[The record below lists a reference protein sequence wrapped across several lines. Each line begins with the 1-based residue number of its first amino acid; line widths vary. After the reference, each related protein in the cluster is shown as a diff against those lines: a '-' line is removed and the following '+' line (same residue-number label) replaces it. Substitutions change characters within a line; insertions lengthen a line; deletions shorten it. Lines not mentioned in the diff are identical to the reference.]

1 MKYGRICVMK
11 LKLKSKKNKSAK
23 LSKPPEVSMAAVSG
37 NTSTI
42 SSGQLEFLHSYK
54 KQKFLILISRF
65 LLLFFFLALWE
76 TGSRLGWVDSFFFS
90 SPSAIVT
97 LFIEMCEGLEIL
109 KHIGITLLETLVS
122 FLAVTLLSILTAILL
137 LCLPRVS
144 KVLEPF
150 LVILNSLPK
159 SALAPL
165 IIVWLGTGMK
175 TIIIAGMSVAI
186 FGSIINMYTGFTQV
200 ENEKIKLIYTLGGTR
215 KDTLFKVIVPSS
227 VPIIVSNMKVNIGLA
242 LVGVIIGEFLA
253 ARQGLGYLI
262 IYGSQVFQLDLL
274 IMSII
279 ILCIIAVGLYQIIQI
294 FEKIYHNSN

>member
-1 MKYGRICVMK
+1 MK
-11 LKLKSKKNKSAK
+11 N
-23 LSKPPEVSMAAVSG
+23 
-37 NTSTI
+37 
-42 SSGQLEFLHSYK
+42 SSNNEKK
-54 KQKFLILISRF
+54 KQTTLKNALNKKTSLYISAEQKKYLKQINFQTFLIMLSRF
-65 LLLFFFLALWE
+65 LLLFSFLALWE
-76 TGSRLGWVDSFFFS
+76 ISSYLGWIDSFFFS
-90 SPSAIVT
+90 SPSAVVG
-97 LFIEMCEGLEIL
+97 LFIDMCKDFEIFR
-109 KHIGITLLETLVS
+109 HIGITLLETLVS
-122 FLAVTLLSILTAILL
+122 FLAVTLLSIFTAILL
-137 LCLPRVS
+137 ICLPKVS

-200 ENEKIKLIYTLGGTR
+200 EEEKIKLIYTLGGSK
-215 KDTLFKVIVPSS
+215 KDTLFKVIIPSS

-279 ILCIIAVGLYQIIQI
+279 ILCFIAMGLYQIIQI
-294 FEKIYHNSN
+294 LERKYLKK

>member
-1 MKYGRICVMK
+1 MKVNHEPITYKQKKDTKNHILQILHRKENNNDELSPEQIKYIHQMK
-11 LKLKSKKNKSAK
+11 LQ
-23 LSKPPEVSMAAVSG
+23 
-37 NTSTI
+37 
-42 SSGQLEFLHSYK
+42 SS
-54 KQKFLILISRF
+54 LILLSRF
-65 LLLFFFLALWE
+65 LLLFSFLALWE
-76 TGSRLGWVDSFFFS
+76 TSSYLGWIDSFFFS
-90 SPSAIVT
+90 SPRAVVR
-97 LFIEMCEGLEIL
+97 LFMNMCKDFEIL
-109 KHIGITLLETLVS
+109 RHIGITLLETLVS
-122 FLAVTLLSILTAILL
+122 FLAVTTLSILTAILL
-137 LCLPRVS
+137 ICLPKVS

-200 ENEKIKLIYTLGGTR
+200 EGEKIKLIYTLGGTK
-215 KDTLFKVIVPSS
+215 KDTLFKVIIPSS
-227 VPIIVSNMKVNIGLA
+227 IPIIISNMKVNIGLA

-279 ILCIIAVGLYQIIQI
+279 ILCLIAMGLYQIIQI
-294 FEKIYHNSN
+294 AERCYFKSY

>member
-1 MKYGRICVMK
+1 MKVN
-11 LKLKSKKNKSAK
+11 LKFKKKIGNKHS
-23 LSKPPEVSMAAVSG
+23 STHGTVIAASLTP
-37 NTSTI
+37 NIIST
-42 SSGQLEFLHSYK
+42 GQKDFIRTYQ
-54 KQKFLILISRF
+54 KQKNMIFISRF
-65 LLLFFFLALWE
+65 LLLFSFLALWE
-76 TGSRLGWVDSFFFS
+76 TSSYLGWIDSFFFS
-90 SPSAIVT
+90 SPSAIT
-97 LFIEMCEGLEIL
+97 ALFIDMCKDFVII
-109 KHIGITLLETLVS
+109 KHIGITLLETLIS
-122 FLAVTLLSILTAILL
+122 FLAVTLLSILSAILL
-137 LCLPRVS
+137 ISLPKVS

-186 FGSIINMYTGFTQV
+186 FGSIINMYTGFSQV
-200 ENEKIKLIYTLGGTR
+200 EEEKIKLIYTLGGTK
-215 KDTLFKVIVPSS
+215 KDTLFKVIIPSS

-279 ILCIIAVGLYQIIQI
+279 ILCIIAVGLYQLIQI
-294 FEKIYHNSN
+294 FDKLYQRTN

>member
-1 MKYGRICVMK
+1 MKTRNNNISPEQKNY
-11 LKLKSKKNKSAK
+11 LKQIKSQNFFIM
-23 LSKPPEVSMAAVSG
+23 L
-37 NTSTI
+37 
-42 SSGQLEFLHSYK
+42 
-54 KQKFLILISRF
+54 SRF
-65 LLLFFFLALWE
+65 LLLFSFLALWE
-76 TGSRLGWVDSFFFS
+76 ISSYLGWIDSFFFS
-90 SPSAIVT
+90 SPSGVVG
-97 LFIEMCEGLEIL
+97 LFIDMCKDFEIL
-109 KHIGITLLETLVS
+109 RHIGVTLLETLVS
-122 FLAVTLLSILTAILL
+122 FLAVTLLSIFTAILL
-137 LCLPRVS
+137 ICLPKVS

-200 ENEKIKLIYTLGGTR
+200 EEEKIKLIYTLGGTQ
-215 KDTLFKVIVPSS
+215 KDTLFKVILPSS

-279 ILCIIAVGLYQIIQI
+279 ILCIIAMGLYQLIQI
-294 FEKIYHNSN
+294 FEKLLHN

>member
-1 MKYGRICVMK
+1 MKVKNSKAKKFQTSKQNLLPAISPEQTQYLKQMK
-11 LKLKSKKNKSAK
+11 LQS
-23 LSKPPEVSMAAVSG
+23 
-37 NTSTI
+37 
-42 SSGQLEFLHSYK
+42 
-54 KQKFLILISRF
+54 FLIMLSRF
-65 LLLFFFLALWE
+65 LLLFSFLALWE
-76 TGSRLGWVDSFFFS
+76 TASYLGWIDSFFFS
-90 SPSAIVT
+90 SPSAVT
-97 LFIEMCEGLEIL
+97 GLFIDMCKDFEIL
-109 KHIGITLLETLVS
+109 RHIGITLLETLIS
-122 FLAVTLLSILTAILL
+122 FLAVTLLSIFTAILL
-137 LCLPRVS
+137 ICLPKVS
-144 KVLEPF
+144 KILEPF

-200 ENEKIKLIYTLGGTR
+200 EEEKIKLIYTLGGTK
-215 KDTLFKVIVPSS
+215 KDTLFKVILPSS
-227 VPIIVSNMKVNIGLA
+227 IPIIVSNMKVNIGLA

-279 ILCIIAVGLYQIIQI
+279 ILCIIAMGLYQLIQ
-294 FEKIYHNSN
+294 FLEKKYNKIS

>member
-1 MKYGRICVMK
+1 MKTNLELSPEQQKYIHQIK
-11 LKLKSKKNKSAK
+11 LQS
-23 LSKPPEVSMAAVSG
+23 
-37 NTSTI
+37 
-42 SSGQLEFLHSYK
+42 
-54 KQKFLILISRF
+54 FLILLSRF
-65 LLLFFFLALWE
+65 LLLFFFIALWE
-76 TGSRLGWVDSFFFS
+76 TSSYLGWIDSFFFS
-90 SPSAIVT
+90 SPSAVVK
-97 LFIEMCEGLEIL
+97 LFIDMCKDFEIL
-109 KHIGITLLETLVS
+109 RHIGVTLLETLVS
-122 FLAVTLLSILTAILL
+122 FLAVTILSILTAILL
-137 LCLPRVS
+137 ICLPKVS

-200 ENEKIKLIYTLGGTR
+200 EEEKIKLIYTLGGTQ
-215 KDTLFKVIVPSS
+215 KDTLFKVVLPSS
-227 VPIIVSNMKVNIGLA
+227 IPIIVSNMKVNIGLA

-279 ILCIIAVGLYQIIQI
+279 ILCIIAMGLYQLIQI
-294 FEKIYHNSN
+294 LEKCLQK

>member
-1 MKYGRICVMK
+1 MKANISPEQQNYLKKMK
-11 LKLKSKKNKSAK
+11 LQS
-23 LSKPPEVSMAAVSG
+23 
-37 NTSTI
+37 STI
-42 SSGQLEFLHSYK
+42 ML
-54 KQKFLILISRF
+54 SRF
-65 LLLFFFLALWE
+65 LLLFFFIALWE
-76 TGSRLGWVDSFFFS
+76 ISSTLGWIDSFFFS
-90 SPSAIVT
+90 SPSAIVG
-97 LFIEMCEGLEIL
+97 LFLKMCEDFEIIR
-109 KHIGITLLETLVS
+109 HIGITLLETIIS
-122 FLAVTLLSILTAILL
+122 FLAVTLLSIFIAILL
-137 LCLPRVS
+137 ICLPKFS

-200 ENEKIKLIYTLGGTR
+200 EEEKIKLIYTLGGTK

-227 VPIIVSNMKVNIGLA
+227 VPIIISNMKVNIGLA

-279 ILCIIAVGLYQIIQI
+279 ILCLIAMGLYQMIQI
-294 FEKIYHNSN
+294 LEKHFLH

>member
-1 MKYGRICVMK
+1 MKVKNSKAKEFQTSEQNLSPAISPEQTQYLKQMK
-11 LKLKSKKNKSAK
+11 LQS
-23 LSKPPEVSMAAVSG
+23 
-37 NTSTI
+37 
-42 SSGQLEFLHSYK
+42 
-54 KQKFLILISRF
+54 FLIMLSRF
-65 LLLFFFLALWE
+65 LLLFSFLALWE
-76 TGSRLGWVDSFFFS
+76 ISSALGWIDTFFFS
-90 SPSAIVT
+90 SPSAVIG
-97 LFIEMCEGLEIL
+97 LFIDMCKDFEIL
-109 KHIGITLLETLVS
+109 NHIGITLLETLIS
-122 FLAVTLLSILTAILL
+122 FLAVTLLSIFTAILL
-137 LCLPRVS
+137 VCLPKVS
-144 KVLEPF
+144 RVLEPF

-200 ENEKIKLIYTLGGTR
+200 EEEKIKLIYTLGGTK
-215 KDTLFKVIVPSS
+215 KDTLFKVILPSS
-227 VPIIVSNMKVNIGLA
+227 IPIIVSNMKVNIGLA

-279 ILCIIAVGLYQIIQI
+279 ILCLIAVGLYQVIQI
-294 FEKIYHNSN
+294 LEKIYNKAT

>member
-1 MKYGRICVMK
+1 MKADRF
-11 LKLKSKKNKSAK
+11 
-23 LSKPPEVSMAAVSG
+23 
-37 NTSTI
+37 NTF
-42 SSGQLEFLHSYK
+42 Q
-54 KQKFLILISRF
+54 KQKKVKDYISLKPHEKEMIKNVMSSEQQHYIKQIKLQSTLIMLSRF

-76 TGSRLGWVDSFFFS
+76 TGSHLGWIDNFFFS
-90 SPSAIVT
+90 SPSAIVA
-97 LFIEMCEGLEIL
+97 LFINMCEDFEIIR
-109 KHIGITLLETLVS
+109 HIGITLLETIIS
-122 FLAVTLLSILTAILL
+122 FLAVTLLSIFIAILL
-137 LCLPRVS
+137 ICLPKVS

-200 ENEKIKLIYTLGGTR
+200 EEEKIKLIYTLGGTK

-227 VPIIVSNMKVNIGLA
+227 VPIIISNMKVNIGLA

-279 ILCIIAVGLYQIIQI
+279 ILCLIAMGLYQMIQI
-294 FEKIYHNSN
+294 LEKHFLH

>member
-1 MKYGRICVMK
+1 MKAK
-11 LKLKSKKNKSAK
+11 TDTTSLNKNNKEKNA
-23 LSKPPEVSMAAVSG
+23 
-37 NTSTI
+37 NRI
-42 SSGQLEFLHSYK
+42 SSKHEFEEKNLNHISPEQMNYLRQVK
-54 KQKFLILISRF
+54 LQTFFIMLSRF
-65 LLLFFFLALWE
+65 LLLFLFLALWE
-76 TGSRLGWVDSFFFS
+76 TSSTLGWIDSFFFS
-90 SPSAIVT
+90 SPSAIAT
-97 LFIEMCEGLEIL
+97 LFIDMCKDFEIIR
-109 KHIGITLLETLVS
+109 HIGITLLETLIS
-122 FLAVTLLSILTAILL
+122 FLAVTILSILSAILL
-137 LCLPRVS
+137 ICLPKVS

-200 ENEKIKLIYTLGGTR
+200 EEEKIKLIYTLGGTK
-215 KDTLFKVIVPSS
+215 KDTLFKVIIPSS

-279 ILCIIAVGLYQIIQI
+279 ILCIIAVGLYQTIQF
-294 FEKIYHNSN
+294 FEKRYHKIN

>member
-1 MKYGRICVMK
+1 MKAETDETTIPKIASNDIIPQTSPEQLKYLRQVKLQTFIIMLSRI
-11 LKLKSKKNKSAK
+11 
-23 LSKPPEVSMAAVSG
+23 
-37 NTSTI
+37 
-42 SSGQLEFLHSYK
+42 F
-54 KQKFLILISRF
+54 
-65 LLLFFFLALWE
+65 LLFFFIALWE
-76 TGSRLGWVDSFFFS
+76 ISSASGWIDSFFFS
-90 SPSAIVT
+90 SPSAIAA
-97 LFIEMCEGLEIL
+97 LFTDMCKDFEIL

-122 FLAVTLLSILTAILL
+122 FSAVTLLSILSAILL
-137 LCLPRVS
+137 ICLPRIS
-144 KVLEPF
+144 RVLEPF

-200 ENEKIKLIYTLGGTR
+200 EEEKIKLIYTLGGTK
-215 KDTLFKVIVPSS
+215 KDTLFKVIIPSS

-242 LVGVIIGEFLA
+242 LVGVIIGEFLT

-279 ILCIIAVGLYQIIQI
+279 ILCLIAMGLYQMIQFI
-294 FEKIYHNSN
+294 ENYHLKH